1 MTAARLN
8 VSEILR
14 CLDRCLRHSYGRL
27 RPVLASL
34 GQLATWLV
42 KMFQADRDNSA
53 MAVSSGV
60 WRQRLVQIAN
70 AITFFFWVAVVYLA
84 SELVIW
90 GLSRAWDP
98 ANLSYFSSI
107 SGMALL
113 FIVMAIASRWVE
125 NIDDIYKTHIK
136 QKIDFINSHLG
147 LGFPIPLVMLNQNEL
162 LNGTD
167 IARIIGNFAVTNL
180 ASWATVFGLALA
192 VTSAAINAASR
203 TPQDF
208 SGPPIMQ
215 NTPQAEIHWPSNST
229 LQQSV
234 QMITNNREKSRRGS
248 TLFPAAE
255 SSAATTRRSSMD
267 ECTAETLDTS
277 SSSTWNTYTSYFPL
291 LASFFCIFLI
301 GFPTA
306 FLSEDDRVLDGCVL
320 WFVWASTLRLL
331 RNFKR
336 SSWFSSRSKM
346 KNAMV
351 TIMNPVLMTTLLMT
365 SYIRTKAYACGSDS
379 LPDILHKFSSGTP
392 LYALWSS
399 GATSIPLP
407 AGTPAWFGAGDGALS
422 VLECGILI
430 WGFKLYEC
438 QRQLFSCA
446 GALAILISVA
456 AAAGNV
462 FLSVLSARTLGL
474 AESEALAFAARST
487 TLALAKPAM
496 AAVSGNLG
504 VNAALV
510 VSNGILGQLLYPV
523 VLDKMG
529 VKGTRESVSS
539 QGGVNP
545 LTSEESES
553 TLQDRRSDS
562 REHDLA
568 SADDPITI
576 AAGVAIGINGAAM
589 GVSYLYETRS
599 RAAPYAALSMTVFG
613 VMTVVF
619 TTVEPFKGVVLG
631 LANR

>member
-1 MTAARLN
+1 MAAARLD

-14 CLDRCLRHSYGRL
+14 RLDRCLRPSYGRL

-34 GQLATWLV
+34 GQLATWPV
-42 KMFQADRDNSA
+42 KMFQTNRDNPT
-53 MAVSSGV
+53 MAVSSNI
-60 WRQRLVQIAN
+60 WRERRMQIAN
-70 AITFFFWVAVVYLA
+70 AVLFFFWVTVVYLA

-98 ANLSYFSSI
+98 ADLSYFSSI

-113 FIVMAIASRWVE
+113 FITMAIASRWVE

-136 QKIDFINSHLG
+136 EKIDFINSHLG

-162 LNGTD
+162 LDGTD

-180 ASWATVFGLALA
+180 ASWTAVFGLALV
-192 VTSAAINAASR
+192 VTSAAINARSR
-203 TPQDF
+203 TSQECC
-208 SGPPIMQ
+208 GPPIMQ
-215 NTPQAEIHWPSNST
+215 TPPQVEISWPSNST

-234 QMITNNREKSRRGS
+234 QMMANSREKSRRGS
-248 TLFPAAE
+248 TLFLEAE

-267 ECTAETLDTS
+267 ECTAETLGVS
-277 SSSTWNTYTSYFPL
+277 SSSTWNTSMSYFPL
-291 LASFFCIFLI
+291 LASFFSIFLV

-306 FLSEDDRVLDGCVL
+306 FLSKDDRVLDGCVL
-320 WFVWASTLRLL
+320 WFVWATTLRLQ

-336 SSWFSSRSKM
+336 SPWFSSRTKM
-346 KNAMV
+346 KNATV
-351 TIMNPVLMTTLLMT
+351 TIMNPVLITTLLMT
-365 SYIRTKAYACGSDS
+365 SYIRAKAYACDPDS
-379 LPDILHKFSSGTP
+379 LHDILHKFSSGTP

-399 GATSIPLP
+399 AVTSIPLP
-407 AGTPAWFGAGDGALS
+407 AVTPAWFGAGDAALS

-446 GALAILISVA
+446 GALTILISVA

-462 FLSVLSARTLGL
+462 FLSALSAQTLGL

-523 VLDKMG
+523 VLDKLG
-529 VKGTRESVSS
+529 VKGTRDGVSS

-545 LTSEESES
+545 LASEESEG
-553 TLQDRRSDS
+553 TLQDRGPNS
-562 REHDLA
+562 RGHDLV
-568 SADDPITI
+568 SADDPVAI
-576 AAGVAIGINGAAM
+576 AAGVAIGINGAVM

-599 RAAPYAALSMTVFG
+599 RAAPYAALSMSVFG
-613 VMTVVF
+613 VMTVMF
-619 TTVEPFKGVVLG
+619 TTVEPFKGVLQG